1 MGEGN
6 SPQTSDLIENLLYAS
21 ASGAVHLMG
30 NLVPARAS
38 YISASNKRDRPKSA
52 TFTRWFSP
60 TKQLRAAKS
69 LQKTTTKNIH
79 NRTIILHMVQVKTYN
94 CTSCQCTSGLLATV
108 MAQPHGNQRT
118 HLSIIC
124 P

>member
-1 MGEGN
+1 MIICISYNAVESFDN

-21 ASGAVHLMG
+21 ASGAVHLIG

-38 YISASNKRDRPKSA
+38 YISASSKRDSPKSA

-69 LQKTTTKNIH
+69 LHKMTENIKMFMKVLYKTHTQYT
-79 NRTIILHMVQVKTYN
+79 
-94 CTSCQCTSGLLATV
+94 
-108 MAQPHGNQRT
+108 
-118 HLSIIC
+118 
-124 P
+124 